1 MEIFIESTD
10 ETKQIEFSGKIID
23 LLKKLK
29 INAEETVIIKNNKLV
44 TEFEKISDND
54 SLKLLSVVSGG

>member
-1 MEIFIESTD
+1 MEIFIESTG